1 MELSKKALWCEIPQ
15 PKALI
20 FDWDNTLVDTWAVIH
35 DALNKA
41 LETFGKQ
48 AWSLEE
54 THIRVRRSMRDSF
67 PCIFGDKW
75 EAASEVFYER
85 YESIHMAKLKRLA
98 GATEMLELI
107 VAKGFYL
114 AVVSNKRGDFLRA
127 EANYLGWSR
136 FFNMI
141 VGANDAERDKPSPE
155 PIYLALSQTDIKPGP
170 EVWYMGDTDTDMEF
184 AYFTGCFPVLM
195 RESPPKKGEFDG
207 SPPARHFTDCMAL
220 CKFID
225 NL

>member
-1 MELSKKALWCEIPQ
+1 MSKKALWCETPL

-35 DALNKA
+35 DALNTT

-48 AWSLEE
+48 PWSLEE
-54 THIRVRRSMRDSF
+54 THTRVRRSMRDSF
-67 PCIFGDKW
+67 PCMFGDRWK
-75 EAASEVFYER
+75 AASEVFYQR

-127 EANYLGWSR
+127 EADHLGWSR
-136 FFNMI
+136 LFNMI
-141 VGANDAERDKPSPE
+141 VGANDAAHDKPSPE

-170 EVWYMGDTDTDMEF
+170 EVWFMGDTDTDMEF
-184 AYFTGCFPVLM
+184 AHITGCYPVLI
-195 RESPPKKGEFDG
+195 REFPPEKGEFVDL
-207 SPPARHFTDCMAL
+207 PPARHFTDCMAL